1 MFYPKVIYENL
12 PLAYLMISGYLLAQH
27 DMKPMLFASILF
39 YCAGCVT
46 FVERSANRR
55 QDKGSSHSK
64 KRFIPQLIYEYTP
77 YSIVGI
83 SVIAMM
89 KNTHEVW
96 HFFAISFIILSL
108 RHLLC
113 RHFNRLNRPLN
124 F

>member
-12 PLAYLMISGYLLAQH
+12 PLAYIVISGYLLANHQIQS
-27 DMKPMLFASILF
+27 MLFSSVLF
-39 YCAGCVT
+39 YCAACIT

-55 QDKGSSHSK
+55 QDKDTTELM
-64 KRFIPQLIYEYTP
+64 KRYIPELIYEYMP
-77 YSIVGI
+77 YSVVAIG
-83 SVIAMM
+83 VIAMM